1 MMKTNLKKNYL
12 RILLIFALI
21 SGTQLQAQK
30 GKQGSVSIS
39 STNVDVNTRTYL
51 MSNATSGATSI
62 NVQNSAL
69 SGPNFVGTLGAGD
82 LILIIQMQGA
92 TMNIANSSSFGAI
105 SNYNSAGRYEF
116 RCVSSVP
123 NASTIN
129 FNVPLQYSYSASG
142 HTQIIRVPRYSSL
155 TIASGRSIKPADWNG
170 QVGGVTVIEVSG
182 NMVLNGRIDASAT
195 GFRGGDID
203 NNSQAAGTRITLW
216 YSNDSYDGGAKGE
229 GIAGSEFSEYNT
241 LSCRYGRGAPAN
253 GGGGGNSH
261 NAGGGGGA
269 NAGSTTAWN
278 GLGNPDVPNN
288 TYRNSWNLES
298 TNFANNTSSGGGRGG
313 YTYGANDRNAS
324 NTAPGNSNWGGNN
337 RENVG
342 GYGGRPLDYSSGRL
356 FMGGGGGAGDGNNGG
371 SAAGGNGGGMVIII
385 VDGNISGSG
394 FIYANG
400 EQGTNT
406 TMGHND
412 APGGGGG
419 GGTIVIANAGS
430 IASTISLFANGGNG
444 GNQLI
449 TNNES
454 EGPGGGGGGGYIAIT
469 SGNPNRSTL
478 GGSNGTSTSSA
489 VTEFP
494 PNGATSGGDG
504 VNNAAYSISIV
515 NNSFV
520 ANAGPDKNFCQSTN
534 LEAVLSPST
543 IGMWSVVSGTNFS
556 LSNANDPNTLFIGD
570 SFQNYTLV
578 WTVNNQVCETKTD
591 TVMLLSNCVPL
602 PVQLL
607 DFYGQQFENQIN
619 LYWTSASAKDFSHFE
634 VQREVAENE
643 WETIGQINFNDN
655 NNQVQKFQ
663 LSDFR
668 PRIGD
673 NNYRIKLVDFD
684 GTFEFTSVI
693 TVEYIQS
700 ETEVLMYPAP
710 ANHVLN
716 IISSGLKNAN
726 IKIINSLGIELQ
738 TTIEVIDDNAIV
750 HLDEL
755 NNGIYILVIEKYNK
769 TIVNRTFIIEK
780 R

>member
-1 MMKTNLKKNYL
+1 MMKNNLKKNYL
-12 RILLIFALI
+12 RFLLILALI
-21 SGTQLQAQK
+21 SGTHLEAQK

-39 STNVDVNTRTYL
+39 TTNVDVNTRTYL
-51 MSNATSGATSI
+51 TSNISSGATSI
-62 NVQNSAL
+62 TVQNSAL
-69 SGPNFVGTLGAGD
+69 SGSNFSGTLGAGD

-92 TMNIANSSSFGAI
+92 SMNIANSSSFGAV

-123 NASTIN
+123 NANTIN

-142 HTQIIRVPRYSSL
+142 HTQVIRVPRYSSL
-155 TIASGRSIKPADWNG
+155 TIGSGKSIKPADWNG

-182 NMVLNGRIDASAT
+182 NMVLNGKIDASAA

-203 NNSQAAGTRITLW
+203 NNSQSASTKITLW

-269 NAGSTTAWN
+269 NGGSTTLWN
-278 GLGNPDVPNN
+278 GLGNPDISSN
-288 TYRNSWNLES
+288 TYKSCWNIES
-298 TNFANNTSSGGGRGG
+298 TNFATSTSTGGGRGG
-313 YTYGANDRNAS
+313 YTYGANDRNAT
-324 NTAPGNSNWGGNN
+324 NTAPGNTNWGGNN

-356 FMGGGGGAGDGNNGG
+356 FLGGGGGAGDGNNGG

-385 VDGNISGSG
+385 VDGNITGSG
-394 FIYANG
+394 IIYANG

-406 TMGHND
+406 TMSHND

-430 IASTISLFANGGNG
+430 ISSTISLEANGGNG

-469 SGNPNRSTL
+469 SGSPIRSAI
-478 GGSNGTSTSSA
+478 GGSNGTSTSTA

-494 PNGATSGGDG
+494 PNGATSGGAG
-504 VNNAAYSISIV
+504 VHNASYTISIV
-515 NNSFV
+515 NNNFV
-520 ANAGPDKNFCQSTN
+520 ANAGADKSFCQSTN

-543 IGMWSVVSGTNFS
+543 IGVWSVVSGTNYS
-556 LSNANDPNTLFIGD
+556 ISNYSDPNTIFIGD
-570 SFQNYTLV
+570 SSQNYILV
-578 WTVNNQVCETKTD
+578 WTVNNQICETKTD
-591 TVMLLSNCVPL
+591 TVNLSSSCMPL
-602 PVQLL
+602 PIQLL
-607 DFYGQQFENQIN
+607 DFYGQQFETQIN
-619 LYWTSASAKDFSHFE
+619 LFWTSASAKDFSHFE
-634 VQREVAENE
+634 IQREINENE
-643 WETIGQINFNDN
+643 WESLGQINYNSN
-655 NNQVQKFQ
+655 NSQVQKYQ
-663 LSDFR
+663 LTDFR
-668 PRIGD
+668 PLIGD
-673 NNYRIKLVDFD
+673 NNYRIKMIDLD
-684 GTFEFTSVI
+684 GSFIYSNII
-693 TVEYIQS
+693 TVEYIQNES
-700 ETEVLMYPAP
+700 EMLLYPAP
-710 ANHVLN
+710 ASNVLN
-716 IISSGLKNAN
+716 IISSGLRNSN
-726 IKIINSLGIELQ
+726 IKIINSLGMEIQTNIEMNDNNA
-738 TTIEVIDDNAIV
+738 TI
-750 HLDEL
+750 HLDEFK
-755 NNGIYILVIEKYNK
+755 NGIYILIIEKNNK